1 MSDVFIGKETAKIAA
16 QVLSGTPIESIPCLV
31 VPADIVSVNSDT
43 LKALGLTLPES
54 LSELGEVQYLTS
66 K

>member
-1 MSDVFIGKETAKIAA
+1 MNGIDILHLAVILAA
-16 QVLSGTPIESIPCLV
+16 AACLV

-43 LKALGLTLPES
+43 LEALGLTVPES
-54 LSELGEVQYLTS
+54 LSALGEVQYLTS